1 MEYSLNAGEWNS
13 VFAVPSSVV
22 DKYIKLASGNA
33 LKLLLYLTRHGG
45 ETFTEQRLKEE
56 LGFEEFG
63 ELEDAAL
70 FWVQRGIIKA
80 NSVKDSTK
88 LSAASTDTVS
98 QKTVT
103 ETKSEPVKRTVQ
115 KAKPPTA
122 SSGEIAQSI
131 KNSPEMQALF
141 NAAENLFGR
150 MLNQSDRETISNL
163 TGYYGLPCDVALML
177 IGYCTNLKEKH
188 EKKISASYISK
199 TAQDWANDEIT
210 TAKLAEEK
218 IRSLEKQDNTER
230 LLCEKMGLNS
240 NLSANYRAFI
250 KRWVYEWGFGED
262 MIMLAYD
269 KTVDQTGKWSPSYA
283 NKILENW
290 KSDGITTPQAA
301 EKSDAE
307 YKKASGYK
315 NDSSSTK
322 KPVMTSAGKTSS
334 FDTDSLF
341 SRIMDN
347 YKK

>member
-45 ETFTEQRLKEE
+45 ETFTAERLKED

-80 NSVKDSTK
+80 NSGRDGTS
-88 LSAASTDTVS
+88 LLAASTENS
-98 QKTVT
+98 PKSAR
-103 ETKSEPVKRTVQ
+103 ETAAEPVKKTIQ
-115 KAKPPTA
+115 KAKPPAA

-131 KNSPEMQALF
+131 KSSPEMKALF
-141 NAAENLFGR
+141 GAAENLFGK

-188 EKKISASYISK
+188 GKKISASYISK
-199 TAQDWANDEIT
+199 AAQDWANDEIMT
-210 TAKLAEEK
+210 VQLADEK
-218 IRSLEKQDNTER
+218 IRSLEKQNNVEQRLCER
-230 LLCEKMGLNS
+230 LGLSS
-240 NLSANYRAFI
+240 NLSANIRAFI
-250 KRWVYEWGFGED
+250 KTWTYDWGFSEE

-269 KTVDQTGKWSPSYA
+269 KTVDGTGKWSSSYA

-290 KSDGITTPQAA
+290 KAAGITTPQAA
-301 EKSDAE
+301 EKSDADFKKANG
-307 YKKASGYK
+307 YKKTASAK
-315 NDSSSTK
+315 T
-322 KPVMTSAGKTSS
+322 PVTANAGKVSS
-334 FDTDSLF
+334 FDTNSLR
-341 SRIMDN
+341 SRIMNN